1 MASTPEVSGSSS
13 IRHSHDSHDW
23 RSQLGSRLV
32 EADEAVSHIK
42 SGDRIIISIAQATP
56 LTLCTALSAR
66 LMEIEEVV
74 VDHSAAAFNWDLP
87 GLGER
92 YHLESHYCSPIDR
105 PVYAAG
111 RAEFVPISYY
121 REGSLPPGLENFN
134 VCMIK
139 VTPPDENGMVNFGDI
154 QIMQKMLARAAD
166 LVIAEIDP
174 KLIRVGGDNQ
184 MHFSEI
190 DYLVEKAIDFP
201 EGVLPQPNEEEQRTI
216 ATVCGLVAKEF
227 VHDRDTIQVGV
238 GSMSG
243 MIMYHLGNH
252 HDLGMQTEIIPWGTT
267 PLVRDGVITGKYKK
281 IFPELVVG
289 SGFAVLTPQ
298 AELDLANGNP
308 RFQLYDFNFTDD
320 IRLIAKEEGLVSINN
335 ALNVDLTGQ
344 ANAESHGPMMYTGT
358 GGQTAFVVGA
368 SLGGGTTV
376 IVTPSTSMVKGQRL
390 SRIMPCLPE
399 GSVCTSPR
407 TFVHNVVTE
416 YGVARL
422 KGKSIRERAN
432 QMIAI
437 AHPDFREELRAQA
450 KKMWG

>member
-1 MASTPEVSGSSS
+1 MASTPGVSDSTYVP
-13 IRHSHDSHDW
+13 HSHDW
-23 RSQLGSRLV
+23 RAQLGSRLV
-32 EADEAVSHIK
+32 PADEAVSHIK
-42 SGDRIIISIAQATP
+42 SGDRIMISIAQATP
-56 LTLCTALSAR
+56 LTACTALAAR
-66 LMEIEEVV
+66 LMEIENVV
-74 VDHSAAAFNWDLP
+74 ICHGAAGFSWDLP

-92 YHLESHYCSPIDR
+92 FRLESNYCSPLDR
-105 PVYAAG
+105 SVYAAG
-111 RAEFVPISYY
+111 RAEFVPVSYY
-121 REGSLPPGLENFN
+121 REGTLPPGLENFN
-134 VCMIK
+134 VNIIK
-139 VTPPDENGMVNFGDI
+139 VTPPDENGYVNFGDI
-154 QIMQKMLARAAD
+154 QIMQKMLSRAAD
-166 LVIAEIDP
+166 LVIAEIEP

-190 DYLVEKAIDFP
+190 DYFIEREIGFP
-201 EGVLPQPNEEEQRTI
+201 EAILPPPNEEEQRVI
-216 ATVCGLVAKEF
+216 ATVCATVAKEF
-227 VHDRDTIQVGV
+227 VHDRDTLQIGV

-267 PLVRDGVITGKYKK
+267 PLVCDGVITGKYKK

-298 AELDLANGNP
+298 AELDLANENP
-308 RFQLYDFNFTDD
+308 RYHLYDFNFTDD
-320 IRLIAKEEGLVSINN
+320 IRLIAKEEGLISINN
-335 ALNVDLTGQ
+335 ALKVDLTGQ

-358 GGQTAFVVGA
+358 GGQTAFVIGA
-368 SLGGGTTV
+368 AMGGGTTI
-376 IVTPSTSMVKGQRL
+376 IVTPSTSMVKGQRF

-416 YGVARL
+416 YGIARL

-432 QMIAI
+432 ELIAI
-437 AHPDFREELRAQA
+437 AHPDFRNELRAEA